1 MSTFRE
7 LFGDCLEKEAP
18 PKQRGRKRTRN
29 SYASS
34 DGSDGNGSDSS
45 DGNGSDR
52 SDESDTDDSGGSGDR
67 RSVDYPSYTQP
78 ECGIE
83 LHSNYQPLWSTL
95 LGCWVSLLSQV
106 PAAVAN
112 CVSRAYTL
120 TQWYGARVWPRC
132 QRNLSRPLL
141 MNCEDTTRSPD
152 NSPSGNC
159 LRTSNAMRALSW
171 KPSNCPQPTRR
182 GVRHRLR
189 HRLAHAVQL

>member
-1 MSTFRE
+1 MNCLATVLRRKHRRSRGAGRGPEILTPAATAAMATEATAAMAMGATAVMRATRMTRE
-7 LFGDCLEKEAP
+7 VAEIVVQLITLH
-18 PKQRGRKRTRN
+18 TRN
-29 SYASS
+29 PNVALNCIRITSRCGRLCLAAGYLCCHRYLPPSQIVCLAHT
-34 DGSDGNGSDSS
+34 
-45 DGNGSDR
+45 R
-52 SDESDTDDSGGSGDR
+52 SHSG
-67 RSVDYPSYTQP
+67 
-78 ECGIE
+78 I
-83 LHSNYQPLWSTL
+83 
-95 LGCWVSLLSQV
+95 
-106 PAAVAN
+106 
-112 CVSRAYTL
+112 
-120 TQWYGARVWPRC
+120 GARVWPRC